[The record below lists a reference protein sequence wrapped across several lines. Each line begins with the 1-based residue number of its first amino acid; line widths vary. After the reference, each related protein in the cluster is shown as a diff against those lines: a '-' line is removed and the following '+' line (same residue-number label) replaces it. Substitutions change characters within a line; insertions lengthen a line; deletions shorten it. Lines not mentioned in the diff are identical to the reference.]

1 MELICYLHCISDH
14 FIYDSGIDR
23 CSVTNDYFYLFILF
37 QPVSKNPFS
46 LFQHSNES
54 IQICVANNDIVYIPF
69 LHKTI
74 NANTTSCL
82 FYLHLK
88 NAFSSKATIETET
101 FFPKYRNILNS
112 TFICSMI
119 VLRYLTK
126 SRTFTTAPFYFGADR
141 YFRIFNTTS
150 CKIKKQILTKEL
162 YP

>member
-1 MELICYLHCISDH
+1 MCADFQCCCNLYTGKHFFLVNLRKYISWSCQEDLGKMELISYLHCISDR
-14 FIYDSGIDR
+14 FIYDSGIGR
-23 CSVTNDYFYLFILF
+23 CTVTNDYFYLFILF

-54 IQICVANNDIVYIPF
+54 IQICVANNDIVCIPF

-101 FFPKYRNILNS
+101 FFPK
-112 TFICSMI
+112 
-119 VLRYLTK
+119 K
-126 SRTFTTAPFYFGADR
+126 
-141 YFRIFNTTS
+141 
-150 CKIKKQILTKEL
+150 
-162 YP
+162 

>member
-1 MELICYLHCISDH
+1 MTI
-14 FIYDSGIDR
+14 F
-23 CSVTNDYFYLFILF
+23 TYLFFFNQFLRT
-37 QPVSKNPFS
+37 PS

-54 IQICVANNDIVYIPF
+54 IQICVTNNDIVCIPF

-88 NAFSSKATIETET
+88 NAFSSKATIGTET
-101 FFPKYRNILNS
+101 FFPKNRNILNS

-119 VLRYLTK
+119 VLRYLMI
-126 SRTFTTAPFYFGADR
+126 SRTFTTVPFYFGADR

-150 CKIKKQILTKEL
+150 CKIRKQILTKEL
-162 YP
+162 HP